1 MESFTK
7 LKFKIP
13 FLCFFFLCIFKL
25 NAQEIYNYENLALQS
40 NQALKNKVDSILN
53 SNDIF
58 LVNSNISSRHSYEN
72 VEILDIRDNNLN
84 QLRQID
90 SSQLLN
96 LKYCILRLQNNSNPI
111 DLNLLNL
118 LTNLE
123 VIHIIIETDFIGNP
137 SVINLN
143 NHNIIITYI
152 ISIPQ

>member
-7 LKFKIP
+7 LKYKIP
-13 FLCFFFLCIFKL
+13 FLCLFFLCIFKL

-58 LVNSNISSRHSYEN
+58 LVNSNISSRNSYEN
-72 VEILDIRDNNLN
+72 VEILDIRYNNLN

-111 DLNLLNL
+111 DLNLLNP

-123 VIHIIIETDFIGNP
+123 VIHIIIETNFSGNP
-137 SVINLN
+137 SVINLIN
-143 NHNIIITYI
+143 QNIIITYI

>member
-1 MESFTK
+1 MKSFTK
-7 LKFKIP
+7 LKYKIP

-58 LVNSNISSRHSYEN
+58 LVNSNISSRNSYEN
-72 VEILDIRDNNLN
+72 FEIIDIRYNNLN
-84 QLRQID
+84 QLVQVD
-90 SSQLLN
+90 AALLQN

-111 DLNLLNL
+111 DLNLLNP

-123 VIHIIIETDFIGNP
+123 VIHIIIETDFIGSP
-137 SVINLN
+137 SIINLIN
-143 NHNIIITYI
+143 QSIVITYI

>member
-58 LVNSNISSRHSYEN
+58 LVNSNISSRNSYEN
-72 VEILDIRDNNLN
+72 VEILDIRYNNLN

>member
-13 FLCFFFLCIFKL
+13 FLCFFLLCIFKL

-58 LVNSNISSRHSYEN
+58 LVNSNISSRNSYEN
-72 VEILDIRDNNLN
+72 VEILDIRYNNLN

>member
-58 LVNSNISSRHSYEN
+58 LVNSNISSRNSYEN
-72 VEILDIRDNNLN
+72 VEILDIRYNNLN

-118 LTNLE
+118 LTNIE

>member
-7 LKFKIP
+7 LKYKIP
-13 FLCFFFLCIFKL
+13 FLCFFFLCIFEL
-25 NAQEIYNYENLALQS
+25 NAQEVYKYENLALQS

-58 LVNSNISSRHSYEN
+58 LVNSNISSRNSYEN
-72 VEILDIRDNNLN
+72 VEILDIRYNNLN
-84 QLRQID
+84 KLRQID
-90 SSQLLN
+90 SSQLFN